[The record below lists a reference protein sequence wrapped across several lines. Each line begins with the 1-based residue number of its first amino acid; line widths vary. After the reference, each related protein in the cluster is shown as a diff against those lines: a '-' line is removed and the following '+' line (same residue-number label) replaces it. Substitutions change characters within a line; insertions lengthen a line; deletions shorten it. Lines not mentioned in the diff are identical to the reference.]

1 MDIFW
6 ISMKQDIYRH
16 PALIGTTSDFLS
28 EIREGFGIQI
38 LYETAV

>member
-6 ISMKQDIYRH
+6 ISMKQNIYRH
-16 PALIGTTSDFLS
+16 PALIWTTPHFLS
-28 EIREGFGIQI
+28 EIREVFGVPI